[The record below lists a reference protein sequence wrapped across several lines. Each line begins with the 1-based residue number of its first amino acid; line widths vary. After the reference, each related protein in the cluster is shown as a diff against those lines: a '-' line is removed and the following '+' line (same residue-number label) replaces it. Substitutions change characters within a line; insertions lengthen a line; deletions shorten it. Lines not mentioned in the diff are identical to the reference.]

1 MYVLLPRQRKP
12 NLVLTGTS
20 IPLYKEVHMACQ
32 ERDHTERG
40 AIDRRDY
47 GVTVLWHSLILIA
60 FCDILSLFP
69 PILVSA
75 LQELR

>member
-20 IPLYKEVHMACQ
+20 IPLYKKVHMACQ

-40 AIDRRDY
+40 AIDRRD
-47 GVTVLWHSLILIA
+47 LLIA